1 MRRADAEDGFFV
13 MTEGDENYTSAH
25 YFDFGPTEASIEQLM
40 GYEHHPVI
48 KIAMAYTGGK
58 CGKFKHGTFSSE
70 TNSTIAAFLI
80 GVFEGAFLHCGG
92 CEEGVWNPAYDRPLG
107 QPLAPAI
114 KHHNGTYTRGFQSG
128 TTVWFDA
135 KKNVGDVV
143 WE

>member
-1 MRRADAEDGFFV
+1 

-25 YFDFGPTEASIEQLM
+25 YFDFGPTEASIQQLM
-40 GYEHHPVI
+40 GYENHPVI